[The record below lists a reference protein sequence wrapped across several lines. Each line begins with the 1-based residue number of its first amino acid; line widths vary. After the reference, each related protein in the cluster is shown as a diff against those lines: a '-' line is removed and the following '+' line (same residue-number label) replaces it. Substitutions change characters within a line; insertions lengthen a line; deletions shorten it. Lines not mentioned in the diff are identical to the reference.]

1 MDVAFCWVV
10 DVVRLRT
17 EEDGTIKRSN
27 MITSTLFLS
36 SNNTLSET
44 KNIYSSKKTFIIS
57 LLSFFLKL
65 CCCTIA
71 LISSLKYISKL
82 SPKTVLL
89 LGGN

>member
-57 LLSFFLKL
+57 LLSFCLK
-65 CCCTIA
+65 I
-71 LISSLKYISKL
+71 
-82 SPKTVLL
+82 VLL
-89 LGGN
+89 DNCSYFFLNVYFKVVT